1 MRDGFIDLQRTQIAS
16 VWRASRAEDI
26 VEMLDRAAIRT
37 SMILDKQEPEVR
49 RRILDA
55 MVKAF
60 RPFETETGL
69 VMACPSVLATGMKR
83 DAASERCARP
93 IIS

>member
-1 MRDGFIDLQRTQIAS
+1 MRDAGFIDLQRTQIVS

-49 RRILDA
+49 RRILDE

-83 DAASERCARP
+83 Y
-93 IIS
+93 